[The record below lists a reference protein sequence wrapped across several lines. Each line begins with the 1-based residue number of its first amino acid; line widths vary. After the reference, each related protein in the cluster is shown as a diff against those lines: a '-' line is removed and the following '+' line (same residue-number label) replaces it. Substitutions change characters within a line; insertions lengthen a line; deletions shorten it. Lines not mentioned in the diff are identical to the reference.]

1 MSLFFWLTA
10 FVWEGGVVWFS
21 CWGRARGGGGTDEER
36 DGERKRTTRYD
47 TIRYD
52 TDD

>member
-1 MSLFFWLTA
+1 MTEQS
-10 FVWEGGVVWFS
+10 GG
-21 CWGRARGGGGTDEER
+21 RGGREGTDEER